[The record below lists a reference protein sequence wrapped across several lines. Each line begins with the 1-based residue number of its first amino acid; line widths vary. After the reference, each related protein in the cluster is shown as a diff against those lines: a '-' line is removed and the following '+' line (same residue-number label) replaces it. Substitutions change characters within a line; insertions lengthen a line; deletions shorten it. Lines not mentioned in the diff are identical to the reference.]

1 MVTTKILIA
10 DDHPMFREGVRRI
23 LEKVD
28 SYKVVAEARD
38 GQEVIKLIERNP
50 VDLIIMDI
58 NMPGLDGVEA
68 TRLLVKE
75 QPSLKILALTMH
87 REDRYI
93 MKMLK
98 AGALGYILKDDGKEK
113 LLEAVATVL
122 TGNSYFGHDVSET
135 LLSSFMNKKVL
146 AENQVPT
153 EPKVNLTER
162 EMEILKLITANEMTS
177 EEIANRLNISKR
189 TVDTHRKNILVQL
202 GAKNSVGLVKY
213 AIKLGLLE
221 E

>member
-23 LEKVD
+23 LENED

-38 GQEVIKLIERNP
+38 GQEAIKLIEQNP
-50 VDLIIMDI
+50 VDLVIMDI

-98 AGALGYILKDDGKEK
+98 AGALGYILKDDGKDK
-113 LLEAVATVL
+113 LLEAVETVL

-146 AENQVPT
+146 AENQAPS

-162 EMEILKLITANEMTS
+162 ELEILKLITANELTS

>member
-1 MVTTKILIA
+1 MAKTRILIA

-23 LEKVD
+23 LEQED
-28 SYKVVAEARD
+28 RYQVVEASD
-38 GQEVIKLIERNP
+38 GQEVIALIDKQP
-50 VDLIIMDI
+50 VDLVIMDI
-58 NMPGLDGVEA
+58 NMPGLDGVET
-68 TRLLVKE
+68 TRTLVKE

-113 LLEAVATVL
+113 LLEAVTTVL
-122 TGNSYFGHDVSET
+122 NGNSYFGHEVSEA
-135 LLSSFMNKKVL
+135 LLSTFMNKKVL
-146 AENQVPT
+146 AENQVPA

-162 EMEILKLITANEMTS
+162 ELQILKLITANEMTS

-221 E
+221 Q

>member
-1 MVTTKILIA
+1 MAKTRILIA

-23 LEKVD
+23 LEKED
-28 SYKVVAEARD
+28 RYKVVEACD
-38 GQEVIKLIERNP
+38 GQEVLAIIDKQP
-50 VDLIIMDI
+50 VDLVIMDI
-58 NMPGLDGVEA
+58 NMPGLDGVET
-68 TRLLVKE
+68 TRTLVKE

-113 LLEAVATVL
+113 LLEAVTTVL
-122 TGNSYFGHDVSET
+122 NGNSYFGHEVSEA
-135 LLSSFMNKKVL
+135 LLSTFMNKKVL
-146 AENQVPT
+146 AENQAPA

-162 EMEILKLITANEMTS
+162 ELEILKLITANEMTS

-221 E
+221 

>member
-1 MVTTKILIA
+1 MAKIKILIA

-23 LEKVD
+23 LEKEER
-28 SYKVVAEARD
+28 YKVVGEARD
-38 GQEVIKLIERNP
+38 GQEVLELIDKNP
-50 VDLIIMDI
+50 VDLVIMDI
-58 NMPGLDGVEA
+58 NMPGLDGVET
-68 TRLLVKE
+68 TRTLVRD

-113 LLEAVATVL
+113 LLEAVSTVL
-122 TGNSYFGHDVSET
+122 QGSSYFGHDVSEA
-135 LLSSFMNKKVL
+135 LLSTFMNKKVL
-146 AENQVPT
+146 AENQAPA

-162 EMEILKLITANEMTS
+162 ELEILKLITANEMTS
-177 EEIANRLNISKR
+177 EEVANRLNISKR

-221 E
+221 